1 MSDPHDPNMLA
12 ACVEGRLDPREQAV
26 VIAHAAEC
34 AECRGLMSALAR
46 AAGPELPAVAEA
58 VARAPL
64 GRRYLM
70 PLAAAIAIGT
80 VTGVLVLRLNDG
92 PVAPDDQPLP
102 PPAAAPNPAA
112 PSPARERTAPS
123 NPGQPAAPRRRPES
137 IDERLLPRRSGERV
151 VGGKVFRLI
160 AGEWIDGAF
169 DPLAAL
175 PVVEVR
181 TPAARN
187 ALLDR
192 LPVLR
197 PYAALG
203 AEVTVVQDGTVY
215 RFRKAQRGR

>member
-1 MSDPHDPNMLA
+1 MSDPHDLNTVA
-12 ACVEGRLDPREQAV
+12 ACVEGRLDPREQAI

-34 AECRGLMSALAR
+34 AECRGVMSALAR

-92 PVAPDDQPLP
+92 PAAPDVQPPPPPVTAPGPISPSLP
-102 PPAAAPNPAA
+102 PEPTPPIE
-112 PSPARERTAPS
+112 PS
-123 NPGQPAAPRRRPES
+123 QPAAPQMRPES
-137 IDERLLPRRSGERV
+137 IDERLLPHRSGERV

-187 ALLDR
+187 ALLDG
-192 LPVLR
+192 LPLLR